1 MKRTLIVKEPKA
13 KVVYKETA
21 VEVITF
27 EEAFVIGF
35 NQISQVYLHQD
46 IDVDIKTVLN
56 IAKHVKVT
64 LIDKR
69 GYFQGEVNYVGKR

>member
-13 KVVYKETA
+13 KVFYKETA
-21 VEVITF
+21 LEVVTF

-35 NQISQVYLHQD
+35 QQIKEVYLHQD
-46 IDVDIKTVLN
+46 IAIDIKTVLQ

-69 GYFQGEVNYVGKR
+69 GYFTGEVNYVGKR